1 MLSYIAIAVALTMML
16 VGIIFICRIRVLK
29 SCPDA

>member
-1 MLSYIAIAVALTMML
+1 MLSYIAVALTMML